1 MFFGNDGIAG
11 ECNCS
16 IYVRL
21 VEILNN
27 GEHNP
32 SAGERFRG
40 MKKREVTANAVTSPD
55 SGSDVSG

>member
-1 MFFGNDGIAG
+1 MTELPENVIAVFMSG
-11 ECNCS
+11 GWK
-16 IYVRL
+16 
-21 VEILNN
+21 ILNN

-32 SAGERFRG
+32 SAGERLRG